1 MFFARI
7 ASLTLLAGFVS
18 AAPCARDVKA
28 RQVSVDIELNI
39 TDVLDTLLDTTDSLL
54 PQIGMSLLLL

>member
-7 ASLTLLAGFVS
+7 ASFALLAGLVS
-18 AAPCARDVKA
+18 AAPCAR
-28 RQVSVDIELNI
+28 QVETRELVDIELDV

-54 PQIGMSLLLL
+54 PQIGTRLL